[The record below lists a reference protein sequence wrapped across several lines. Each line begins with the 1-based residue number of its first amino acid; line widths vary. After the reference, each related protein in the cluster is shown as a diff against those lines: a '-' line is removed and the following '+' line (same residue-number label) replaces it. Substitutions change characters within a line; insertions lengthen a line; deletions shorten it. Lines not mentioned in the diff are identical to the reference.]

1 MVVGPPPPAGQVFQ
15 PHDTGICTPYSVHR
29 EQQQHSNNM
38 TLTSPDSLDGFAGLA
53 SNRIREN
60 VDSNHHLNKGL
71 IKSDLMNA
79 QLNSSNRSNA
89 SIDFSVHDL
98 ASASSSSL
106 ELLAPSDP
114 LLGPVPMG
122 VPIDPNA
129 QPARRP
135 SWFGVPF

>member
-1 MVVGPPPPAGQVFQ
+1 MVVGPPPPAGQVCK
-15 PHDTGICTPYSVHR
+15 PRDAGICTPYSVHSD
-29 EQQQHSNNM
+29 QQQHSNNM

-53 SNRIREN
+53 SNPIREN
-60 VDSNHHLNKGL
+60 VDSNQHLNKGL
-71 IKSDLMNA
+71 IKSAVMNG
-79 QLNSSNRSNA
+79 QLNSSNRSN
-89 SIDFSVHDL
+89 SSMEFSVHDL

-106 ELLAPSDP
+106 ELLAPSDA
-114 LLGPVPMG
+114 LLVPVPMG